1 MKGIIMAG
9 GFGTRLRPLTVNIP
23 KPMVPV
29 ANKPMV
35 SHIVRLLKKHNITD
49 LIVLLYHQPQ
59 AIKDYLST
67 GADFGVNLE
76 YIISEDDLGTAGA
89 VAMAREKLDTT
100 FLVISADILT
110 DFNLSEVINFHKH
123 KESLATITL
132 TRVENPL
139 QYGIVIVDEDSR
151 IVRFLEKPSWGEV
164 FSDTVNTG
172 IYVLEPKIL
181 DLIPLGK
188 EFDFSKNLFPLILS
202 QNYPFYGNIVE
213 GYWRDVGDIRE
224 YKKSHSDILK
234 GRVDLKIEGER
245 IGKIGT
251 DIWISQNAVID
262 NLRKLEGTIVIGS
275 GSKVGDA
282 IIINSFV
289 GERTIIE
296 DGVEI
301 ENSIIWEDT
310 RIESNSRIINS
321 ILCKK
326 VKIGS
331 GTILEGD
338 NTIADNCEIGNEVV
352 FRPSV
357 SVWPNKKVENGSVVT
372 DSLVWGK
379 TWSRSLFGSYG
390 IIGVNNVEIT
400 PDFLARL
407 GSAYGTF
414 LGKGSTVFLARD
426 AHESSRMFKRAIIAG
441 LMSAGVNIMD
451 LRASPLPLLRFAVKS
466 LSGSGGVQVM
476 RSPLDTNLVNI
487 KFYDRSGFE
496 LSPSQETSIERIF
509 FRDEYFR
516 ANYDE
521 VGFLDIPP
529 RVVESYKELYLKH
542 LDTKTIKNSQLK
554 IVIDY
559 SFGTS
564 VLFFPTILGDFGLDI
579 VSLNAYMDGKRTVKS
594 TTEYSDS
601 LKNISSVV
609 RSLDTNFGI
618 SLDSSAEKISVI
630 DNSGEIYSPTRL
642 IAIIIS
648 LIKKLQKDVLLTL
661 PINASYE
668 LEEYLKKLNI
678 NITWSSILPKHF
690 IRDAEKSDLA
700 ADIMGGLVF
709 PKFLPFFDGLYSIGK
724 FIELLSQ
731 TKTDLMQ
738 IKEITP
744 RRDALHIEVPCPWES
759 KGTVM
764 RKMVERAGNNAEI
777 IEGVKN
783 RERDGYTLVIPDS
796 DRPVLHLY
804 ASYKDE
810 LKEKEKIDDLKRRV
824 ELCTR
829 V

>member
-1 MKGIIMAG
+1 MKGVIMAG

-35 SHIVRLLKKHNITD
+35 SHIIRLLKKYNITD

-59 AIKDYLST
+59 AIKNYLNT
-67 GADFGVNLE
+67 GADFGVNIE

-89 VAMAREKLDTT
+89 LSMAREKLDTT
-100 FLVISADILT
+100 FLVISADVLT
-110 DFNLSEVINFHKH
+110 DFNLTQVINFHNH

-139 QYGIVIVDEDSR
+139 QYGIVIVDEDSK

-164 FSDTVNTG
+164 FSDTINTG
-172 IYVLEPKIL
+172 IYVFEPKVL
-181 DLIPLGK
+181 DLIPKGK

-202 QNYPFYGNIVE
+202 QNYPFYGDVVE
-213 GYWRDVGDIRE
+213 GYWRDIGDIRE
-224 YKKSHSDILK
+224 YKKAHSDILK

-262 NLRKLEGTIVIGS
+262 DLRKFEGTIVIGN
-275 GSKVGDA
+275 GSRIGDTT
-282 IIINSFV
+282 IFNSFI

-301 ENSIIWEDT
+301 ENSIIWDDV

-321 ILCKK
+321 IVCKK
-326 VKIGS
+326 VKIGN

-338 NTIADNCEIGNEVV
+338 NTIADDCDIGNEVV

-372 DSLVWGK
+372 DNLVWGK
-379 TWSRSLFGSYG
+379 AWARSLFGSYG
-390 IIGVNNVEIT
+390 IIGVNNIEIT

-426 AHESSRMFKRAIIAG
+426 SHESSRMLKRAIIAG

-466 LSGSGGVQVM
+466 LGGSGGVQVM
-476 RSPLDTNLVNI
+476 RSPYDTHLVNI
-487 KFYDRSGFE
+487 KFYDHSGFE
-496 LSPSQETSIERIF
+496 LSPTQETSIERIF
-509 FRDEYFR
+509 FRDEYMR

-521 VGFLDIPP
+521 VGYLDIPP
-529 RVVESYKELYLKH
+529 RVVESYKELYLKN
-542 LDTKTIKNSQLK
+542 LDINAIKNSQLK

-564 VLFFPTILGDFGLDI
+564 VLFFPSILGDFGLEI
-579 VSLNAYMDGKRTVKS
+579 ISLNAHMDGKRTVKS
-594 TTEYSDS
+594 ATEYSDS
-601 LKNISSVV
+601 LKKISSVV
-609 RSLDTNFGI
+609 RSLDTHIGI
-618 SLDSSAEKISVI
+618 ALDSSAEKISVI
-630 DNSGEIYSPTRL
+630 DSSGEIYSPTRL
-642 IAIIIS
+642 VAIITS
-648 LIKKLQKDVLLTL
+648 LIKKVQSDISITL
-661 PINASYE
+661 PINTSFE
-668 LEEYLKKLNI
+668 LEEFLKKLNV
-678 NITWSSILPKHF
+678 NITLSSILPKHF
-690 IRDAEKSDLA
+690 IRDAEKSDFA
-700 ADIMGGLVF
+700 ADILGGLIF
-709 PKFLPFFDGLYSIGK
+709 PKFRPFFDGLYSIGK
-724 FIELLSQ
+724 LIELLSQ
-731 TKTDLMQ
+731 TKINLLK
-738 IKEITP
+738 IKETTP
-744 RRDALHIEVPCPWES
+744 IRDALHMEISCPWEY

-783 RERDGYTLVIPDS
+783 RESDGYTLVIPDS

-810 LKEKEKIDDLKRRV
+810 LKEKEKIDDLKRRI
-824 ELCTR
+824 EPCTK